1 MASSSDGKKKKI
13 KGFWTNV
20 KLKVHLHLNNKKDI
34 LHVHLHLNK
43 IYTNYKVSKTYD

>member
-34 LHVHLHLNK
+34 LNV
-43 IYTNYKVSKTYD
+43 